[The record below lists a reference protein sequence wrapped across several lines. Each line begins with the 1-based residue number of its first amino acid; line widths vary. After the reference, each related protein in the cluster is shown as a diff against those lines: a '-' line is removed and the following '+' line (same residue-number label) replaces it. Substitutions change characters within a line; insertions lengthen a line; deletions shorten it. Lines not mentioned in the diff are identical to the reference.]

1 MSYSVLGTTPSVFT
15 HIHSFNLHNNC
26 PKSVTCI
33 VLIEKQMQLTNGTD
47 RIEIHF
53 HDTKLRAQ
61 KPLCIS
67 VSPPLNTFS
76 MHVIIIQDT
85 DGAYVKNAS
94 RNELLLSDPLHR
106 GLCSSGMCPETTVF
120 TSPVRLQQLAVDQL

>member
-15 HIHSFNLHNNC
+15 HIHLFNSHNNC

-61 KPLCIS
+61 KPLRIS

-76 MHVIIIQDT
+76 MHVIQYT
-85 DGAYVKNAS
+85 DGAYVKKAS

-106 GLCSSGMCPETTVF
+106 GLCSSGVCPETTVF